1 MCLGGE
7 QGKRSCRCDG
17 REITWMYRCVKAC
30 IQGVRII
37 SWSHIEEEDFDD
49 ASMFS
54 GLMQRRIRE
63 SS

>member
-1 MCLGGE
+1 
-7 QGKRSCRCDG
+7 
-17 REITWMYRCVKAC
+17 MYRCVKAC